1 LSHLRFAVCKR
12 QVFNKCKFG
21 KMALNQRL
29 DLRQGQSLVMTPQLQ
44 QAIKLLQLSNFELQE
59 YVEAE
64 IEKNPLLETP
74 DASNN
79 DALSSLPEPA
89 NQSVQDSS
97 VALPAEGDFNK
108 TLENMGTDLV
118 NVYAD
123 EASADSKDRSQ
134 TVGAE
139 TNWSLS
145 GSSSGATSYDRE
157 GFSFENIL
165 SEEKTLSEFLI
176 EQLHLSIQDP
186 VKRMVGRHLIG
197 TLNEAGYLGVGL
209 DVLADQLGVDLVT
222 IEQTLETLQTFEP
235 VGVFA
240 RNLQDCLKI
249 QLIDKDRFDP
259 VMETLL
265 QNLDLLAKRELTKL
279 KRLCRVDDDELSE
292 MVAEIRDLN
301 PKPGYSYG
309 GVVVHPVIPDVI
321 VRAAPDGTWIVE
333 LNTETL
339 PRVLVNNQYYASVS
353 ASAERE
359 QDKVYI
365 SECHSQA
372 TWLVKSLEQRARTIL
387 AVSQEIVRQQDAFL
401 VVGIKALKPL
411 NLKDIAEVIEMHEST
426 VSRVTSNKYIETPR
440 GIFELKYFFTNAI
453 TSTDGHSEYSAESI
467 RYQIKKFID
476 DESPKAIL
484 SDDAIVEKL
493 KLEGVEI
500 ARRTIAKYRELMKIP
515 SSVQRRREKRSK

>member
-1 LSHLRFAVCKR
+1 M
-12 QVFNKCKFG
+12 FNNLKSG

-74 DASNN
+74 DTANT
-79 DALSSLPEPA
+79 DVLSSLPEP
-89 NQSVQDSS
+89 QRPSGEETPVT
-97 VALPAEGDFNK
+97 LPSEGEFDK

-123 EASADSKDRSQ
+123 EASADSRNRSQ
-134 TVGAE
+134 TPGAE

-145 GSSSGATSYDRE
+145 GSSSGAASYDRE
-157 GFSFENIL
+157 GFSFENVL
-165 SEEKTLSEFLI
+165 SEEKTLSEYLI
-176 EQLHLSIQDP
+176 EQLHLSITDP
-186 VKRMVGRHLIG
+186 VKRMIGRHLIG
-197 TLNEAGYLGVGL
+197 TLNEAGYLGVSPTAL
-209 DVLADQLGVDLVT
+209 VDQLGVDLET
-222 IEQTLETLQTFEP
+222 IEQTLEILQTFEP

-240 RNLQDCLKI
+240 RDLQDCLKI
-249 QLIDKDRFDP
+249 QLEDKDRYDP
-259 VMETLL
+259 VMATLL
-265 QNLDLLAKRELTKL
+265 DNLDLLAKREFSKL
-279 KRLCRVDDDELSE
+279 KRLCRVDSDELNE
-292 MVAEIRDLN
+292 MIAEIRDLN
-301 PKPGYSYG
+301 PKPGYAFG
-309 GVVVHPVIPDVI
+309 GVTVHPVIPDVI
-321 VRAAPDGTWIVE
+321 VRAAPDGTWMVE

-339 PRVLVNNQYYASVS
+339 PKVLVNNQYYASVT

-359 QDKVYI
+359 KDKVYI

-387 AVSQEIVRQQDAFL
+387 AVSREIVRQQDAFL
-401 VVGIKALKPL
+401 VVCIKALKPL
-411 NLKDIAEVIEMHEST
+411 NLKDIADVIDMHEST

-453 TSTDGHSEYSAESI
+453 TSTDGQSEYSAESI
-467 RYQIKKFID
+467 RYLIKRFID
-476 DESPKAIL
+476 EESPQAIL

-493 KLEGVEI
+493 KLEGVDI
-500 ARRTIAKYRELMKIP
+500 ARRTIAKYRESMKIP
-515 SSVQRRREKRSK
+515 SSVQRRREKRP